1 MVWLTDGEISL
12 SEDTFSRIDRI
23 VADEAR
29 TDRRTTCHGYVRAM
43 HMHCVVEINF
53 VVWWIYQIVNLPS

>member
-43 HMHCVVEINF
+43 HMHRVVKINF
-53 VVWWIYQIVNLPS
+53 VV